1 MAKNKQITIPSG
13 QYNTGKKKYDLIKDI
28 VVDDGEKGYKQL
40 AAYLKSAFDD
50 VGEYDSANIIIQV
63 KNATKDLIKK
73 RKSDSDEIAKMFADI
88 KKEMSEALK
97 EIIDLTGKTEKKIA
111 ETFGKKIS
119 NVKTE
124 TNNIVK
130 SIDDAGNKI
139 EQSSSNMVKT
149 ISKTLDNAVNNTV
162 ETANNMI
169 DNVKEAVGVNENTN
183 KNGAGKGS
191 GNKKTKSK
199 NGKTKDITTTIDKSI
214 DKLSNAIDTNNSN
227 AEKVIEKK
235 VDTVSKEIKK
245 DTEDTKNS
253 VVNAID
259 KVKNSSIK
267 ANKESVILAG
277 KYNLTSKK
285 SVDIP
290 KNIKLNSSTSND
302 DLRKYLESFFKE
314 GEKITDNQIKTLKTE
329 ANKRLKT
336 QKDNGDIETIVKNAV
351 GLDEAIKGN
360 IVKPQVNNSNVKA
373 NNKTVNAINKLAED
387 KKNSEV
393 AVNNEVKKV
402 IEKAT
407 TVINKE
413 KEKKIDNARQAGKTI
428 ISAGKYDLVG
438 GRKNGSVNI
447 EKDLIISSGDKGIS
461 ELQEY
466 LMTVVTGAN
475 KVTKTQT
482 KNLRSES
489 NKILT
494 DRISSLSSNGSNST
508 DVKNEIYGNA
518 ISYDRA
524 IKDWFA
530 KEMAE
535 DEKPLVKT
543 TTPISNVKTLS
554 KEEKEILDNRQ
565 VELNSAKNGQ
575 QLSLGVPVAK
585 KPNNLTTVVEEVKEE
600 VKVEELKSP
609 IGPQGSFDY
618 SKLAKEYRDK
628 VKAKE
633 IEHKKE
639 QLAIGQERIEKWKEE
654 QDQYSLEQAEKEAH
668 KINDKMNAKKLK
680 SLREAADKIAKKEA
694 KNSANTTEEEKN
706 VGAVSRAST
715 SYSFADIKKAMESL
729 KDVNTLEPNRRIDSY
744 HIKEYDEIADAK
756 KRERAQRD
764 VKSSTASN
772 YIGGP
777 GAVTSREVI
786 NGMLHRADPSMNKK
800 TREAIMNKESH
811 RLDLEYAPQAYIDKL
826 ETFTKTSVNDPDFLE
841 KTYELRNKDKKIG
854 KEMNDM
860 HEKIQKNFENVH
872 IKRLEERNREL
883 ANVKYG
889 IHVGSVVTP
898 GKNQNGEGKTTKS
911 PILFRSEK
919 ELEDYLRSINPKASQ
934 DTLNKIKEKV
944 MKEYNDDFK
953 NVYKNEIDAGRNI
966 YGLDEDIARKDVR
979 FNDLMSV
986 QDSKESSQ
994 FDKIKNYSGASDD
1007 IITEALMDRED
1018 KAIASEENVQKVRTD
1033 NAKNNAKKSNEEDRK
1048 EEERSKKRQKNKANE
1063 TQLQKLYNEATK
1075 KNVDLQLLGEKA
1087 LIHQKVVHQEILKI
1101 NEKLNNLKR
1110 KEAQEKKQYVDI
1122 LMREKSTAEEKL
1134 AAEEKLKEIGKYYK
1148 AQRSPYEEA
1157 LKSKKSELEQNKELL
1172 DQGIRNHLKSKGAK
1186 EGDIN
1191 RLMDSATRSRRNSAG
1206 GSGGSGGNG
1215 GGGVYING
1223 GDIIFPVSQNTV
1235 DENKSRLATMYND
1248 FTSTYGKIRSGMYM
1262 FSQFSATV
1270 EGLAKIEEAVYDLGV
1285 VGQLSTV
1292 EISSLR
1298 KELLYTATQG
1308 RYTTIELAESAA
1320 DIVRTG
1326 RSFEESME
1334 ILKQSQIL
1342 ATASFDNVRNSTNTL
1357 IKAMTAFN
1365 LNASSAAHAANSFHN
1380 VVNATPLDLKTFDD
1394 SLRQTSAAFGS
1405 MVYFS
1410 SKSGTALEEYKKQ
1423 VVDTTAVLT
1432 GLQAILGRTG
1442 SQSGSSALIMREH
1455 YNESGYIGEVL

>member
-1 MAKNKQITIPSG
+1 MANNNKLTIPYG
-13 QYNTGKKKYDLIKDI
+13 QYNFGKKKYNIDKDI
-28 VVDDGEKGYKQL
+28 IVDSGEKGYKQL
-40 AAYLKSAFDD
+40 AAYLKTIFDNID
-50 VGEYDSANIIIQV
+50 TSDIANIVIRA
-63 KNATKDLIKK
+63 KNK
-73 RKSDSDEIAKMFADI
+73 AKERQDDNLD
-88 KKEMSEALK
+88 EMSKMLAGILKTSTNAVTKALK
-97 EIIDLTGKTEKKIA
+97 ETIDLSGKTEKKIS
-111 ETFGKKIS
+111 ELFSKKVDDIKNKNEEVVKKIDEAGKAIKDITD
-119 NVKTE
+119 KTAE
-124 TNNIVK
+124 
-130 SIDDAGNKI
+130 
-139 EQSSSNMVKT
+139 T
-149 ISKTLDNAVNNTV
+149 ISKTLDKTIKENKDTSNNIVNTVKEAVKKTEKNGNAEKKGSKNKSTVIKKQTVEESVNNAVNNLNESTNKTNENATKTIKDKTASTIKEISESVKTTV
-162 ETANNMI
+162 NEV
-169 DNVKEAVGVNENTN
+169 VKE
-183 KNGAGKGS
+183 
-191 GNKKTKSK
+191 
-199 NGKTKDITTTIDKSI
+199 
-214 DKLSNAIDTNNSN
+214 
-227 AEKVIEKK
+227 IEKGK
-235 VDTVSKEIKK
+235 EVVDKK
-245 DTEDTKNS
+245 NR
-253 VVNAID
+253 
-259 KVKNSSIK
+259 
-267 ANKESVILAG
+267 ESVILAG

-290 KNIKLNSSTSND
+290 KNIKINSSTSND

-314 GEKITDNQIKTLKTE
+314 GEKITDNQIKTLKAE
-329 ANKRLKT
+329 ANKRLKS

-360 IVKPQVNNSNVKA
+360 VVKPQANNSNVKT
-373 NNKTVNAINKLAED
+373 NNKIVNAINKLAED

-402 IEKAT
+402 VDKT
-407 TVINKE
+407 TAIINKE
-413 KEKKIDNARQAGKTI
+413 KENKIDNARKAGKTI
-428 ISAGKYDLVG
+428 ISAGKYNLVG

-466 LMTVVTGAN
+466 LMTAVTGAN

-482 KNLRSES
+482 KNLRTES
-489 NKILT
+489 NKRLI
-494 DRISSLSSNGSNST
+494 DRISSLSGNGSDST
-508 DVKNEIYGNA
+508 DVKNEIYSNA

-535 DEKPLVKT
+535 DEKPPVKT

-554 KEEKEILDNRQ
+554 KEEKKVLTNRYKELD
-565 VELNSAKNGQ
+565 SAKNGQ
-575 QLSLGVPVAK
+575 QLSFGLPVAK
-585 KPNNLTTVVEEVKEE
+585 KPSNSTTVVEEVK
-600 VKVEELKSP
+600 VEEPKST

-618 SKLAKEYRDK
+618 NKLAKEYRDK

-633 IEHKKE
+633 IEHEKE

-680 SLREAADKIAKKEA
+680 SLREAANKIAKKEA

-706 VGAVSRAST
+706 IGAVSRAST

-811 RLDLEYAPQAYIDKL
+811 RLDLEYVPQAYIDKL

-872 IKRLEERNREL
+872 IRRLEERNREL

-898 GKNQNGEGKTTKS
+898 GKNQNGKGKTTKS

-919 ELEDYLRSINPKASQ
+919 ELEDYLRSINPSANQ

-979 FNDLMSV
+979 FNDLMSA
-986 QDSKESSQ
+986 QDSEESTQ

-1007 IITEALMDRED
+1007 IITKALMDRED

-1033 NAKNNAKKSNEEDRK
+1033 NAKNNAKKSDEEDRK
-1048 EEERSKKRQKNKANE
+1048 EEQRSKKRQKNKANE

-1075 KNVDLQLLGEKA
+1075 ENVNLQLLGEKA

-1110 KEAQEKKQYVDI
+1110 KEAQEKKQYIDI
-1122 LMREKSTAEEKL
+1122 LMREKSTVEEKL

-1157 LKSKKSELEQNKELL
+1157 LKQKKSELEQNKELL

-1186 EGDIN
+1186 EEDIN
-1191 RLMDSATRSRRNSAG
+1191 RLMDSATRPRRNSTGGSG

-1248 FTSTYGKIRSGMYM
+1248 FTSMYGKIRSGMYM
-1262 FSQFSATV
+1262 FSQFSASV

-1405 MVYFS
+1405 IVYFS
-1410 SKSGTALEEYKKQ
+1410 SKSGTALEEYKKE

-1432 GLQAILGRTG
+1432 GLQAILG
-1442 SQSGSSALIMREH
+1442 
-1455 YNESGYIGEVL
+1455 

>member
-1 MAKNKQITIPSG
+1 MANNNKLTIPYG
-13 QYNTGKKKYDLIKDI
+13 QYNFGKKKYNIDKDI
-28 VVDDGEKGYKQL
+28 IVDSGEKGYKQL
-40 AAYLKSAFDD
+40 AAYLKTIFDNID
-50 VGEYDSANIIIQV
+50 TSDIANIVIRA
-63 KNATKDLIKK
+63 KNK
-73 RKSDSDEIAKMFADI
+73 AKERQDDNLD
-88 KKEMSEALK
+88 EMSKMLAGILKTSTNAVTKALK
-97 EIIDLTGKTEKKIA
+97 ETIDLSGKTEKKIS
-111 ETFGKKIS
+111 ELFSKKVDDIKNKNEEVVKKIDEAGKAIKDITD
-119 NVKTE
+119 KTAE
-124 TNNIVK
+124 
-130 SIDDAGNKI
+130 
-139 EQSSSNMVKT
+139 T
-149 ISKTLDNAVNNTV
+149 ISKTLDKTVKENKDTSNNAINAVKEVVKKTEKNGNIGNKGNKNKSTVIKKQTVEESVSNAVNNLNESIIKTNESATKIIKDKTASTIKEMSESVKTTV
-162 ETANNMI
+162 NEV
-169 DNVKEAVGVNENTN
+169 VKE
-183 KNGAGKGS
+183 
-191 GNKKTKSK
+191 
-199 NGKTKDITTTIDKSI
+199 
-214 DKLSNAIDTNNSN
+214 
-227 AEKVIEKK
+227 IEKGK
-235 VDTVSKEIKK
+235 EVVDKK
-245 DTEDTKNS
+245 NR
-253 VVNAID
+253 
-259 KVKNSSIK
+259 
-267 ANKESVILAG
+267 ESVILAG

-314 GEKITDNQIKTLKTE
+314 GEKITDNQIKTLKAE
-329 ANKRLKT
+329 ANKRLKS

-360 IVKPQVNNSNVKA
+360 VVKPQVNDFNVKA
-373 NNKTVNAINKLAED
+373 NNKTVNAINKLAKD
-387 KKNSEV
+387 KKKSDV

-402 IEKAT
+402 VEKAT

-466 LMTVVTGAN
+466 LMTAVTGAN

-489 NKILT
+489 NKRLI
-494 DRISSLSSNGSNST
+494 DRISSLSTDGSNST
-508 DVKNEIYGNA
+508 DIKNEIYSNA

-535 DEKPLVKT
+535 DEKSPVKT
-543 TTPISNVKTLS
+543 ITPVNNVKTLS
-554 KEEKEILDNRQ
+554 KEEKKVLTNRYK
-565 VELNSAKNGQ
+565 ELESAKKGQ
-575 QLSLGVPVAK
+575 QLSFGVTVAK
-585 KPNNLTTVVEEVKEE
+585 KPNNSTPVVEEVNNTPVYIEPE
-600 VKVEELKSP
+600 SP
-609 IGPQGSFDY
+609 IGPQVSFDY
-618 SKLAKEYRDK
+618 NKLVKEYRDK

-633 IEHKKE
+633 IEHEQE
-639 QLAIGQERIEKWKEE
+639 QLAIGEKRIKQWQEE
-654 QDQYSLEQAEKEAH
+654 QNKYSLDQAEKEAH
-668 KINDKMNAKKLK
+668 EINNRMDAKKIK
-680 SLREAADKIAKKEA
+680 SLKKEADKIAKKEA
-694 KNSANTTEEEKN
+694 EKSANTTEEEKN
-706 VGAVSRAST
+706 IGIVSRAST
-715 SYSFADIKKAMESL
+715 SYSFADIKKAMEAL
-729 KDVNTLEPNRRIDSY
+729 KDANTLEPNRRIDSY
-744 HIKEYDEIADAK
+744 HIKEYDKIADAK

-800 TREAIMNKESH
+800 TREAIMNKERH

-898 GKNQNGEGKTTKS
+898 GKNQSGKGKTTKS

-919 ELEDYLRSINPKASQ
+919 ELEDYLRSINPSANQ

-944 MKEYNDDFK
+944 MREYNEDFK

-979 FNDLMSV
+979 FNDLMSA
-986 QDSKESSQ
+986 QDSEASTQ

-1007 IITEALMDRED
+1007 IITKALMDRED
-1018 KAIASEENVQKVRTD
+1018 KAIASEENVQKVRSD
-1033 NAKNNAKKSNEEDRK
+1033 NAKNNAKKLSEEDRK

-1063 TQLQKLYNEATK
+1063 TQLQNLYNEATK

-1186 EGDIN
+1186 EEDIN
-1191 RLMDSATRSRRNSAG
+1191 RLMDSATRSRRNSAGGSG

-1248 FTSTYGKIRSGMYM
+1248 FTSMYGKIRSGMYM

-1442 SQSGSSALIMREH
+1442 SQSGSGALIMREH

>member
-73 RKSDSDEIAKMFADI
+73 RKSDSDEMAKMFADI

-162 ETANNMI
+162 ETANNMV
-169 DNVKEAVGVNENTN
+169 DNVKEAVGVNDNTN
-183 KNGAGKGS
+183 KNGTGKGS

-199 NGKTKDITTTIDKSI
+199 NGKTKDITATIDKSI
-214 DKLSNAIDTNNSN
+214 DKLSNTIDTNNSN
-227 AEKVIEKK
+227 AEKVIENKI
-235 VDTVSKEIKK
+235 DTVSKEIKK

-259 KVKNSSIK
+259 KVKKSSIK

-290 KNIKLNSSTSND
+290 KNIKINSSTSKD

-329 ANKRLKT
+329 ANKRIKS
-336 QKDNGDIETIVKNAV
+336 QKDNGNIEDIIKNAV

-360 IVKPQVNNSNVKA
+360 VVKPQVNNSDVKA
-373 NNKTVNAINKLAED
+373 NNKTTNAINKLAED
-387 KKNSEV
+387 KKNAEV
-393 AVNNEVKKV
+393 AVNNEVNKV
-402 IEKAT
+402 IEKTAT
-407 TVINKE
+407 AIKKD

-466 LMTVVTGAN
+466 LVTAVTGAK

-489 NKILT
+489 NKRLA

-508 DVKNEIYGNA
+508 DIKNEIYNNA

-524 IKDWFA
+524 MQDWFA
-530 KEMAE
+530 KEMGE
-535 DEKPLVKT
+535 EKKSPVKA
-543 TTPISNVKTLS
+543 TPVNNVKTLS

-565 VELNSAKNGQ
+565 KELNSAKNGQ

-585 KPNNLTTVVEEVKEE
+585 KPNNSSPVVEEVK
-600 VKVEELKSP
+600 VKNTKVDVEEPKSQ
-609 IGPQGSFDY
+609 IGTQVSFDY
-618 SKLAKEYRDK
+618 DKLAKEHRDK
-628 VKAKE
+628 VRAKE
-633 IEHKKE
+633 IEHEKE
-639 QLAIGQERIEKWKEE
+639 QLAIGQERIENWKKE

-668 KINDKMNAKKLK
+668 KINDRMNAKKIK
-680 SLREAADKIAKKEA
+680 SLKNAADKIAKNEA
-694 KNSANTTEEEKN
+694 KKSANTTEEEKN
-706 VGAVSRAST
+706 IGEISRAST
-715 SYSFADIKKAMESL
+715 SYSFANIKKAMESL
-729 KDVNTLEPNRRIDSY
+729 KDANTLEPNRRIDSY
-744 HIKEYDEIADAK
+744 HIKEYDEIVDAK
-756 KRERAQRD
+756 KRERAQKD

-800 TREAIMNKESH
+800 TREAIMNKERH

-826 ETFTKTSVNDPDFLE
+826 ETFTKTSANDPDFLE
-841 KTYELRNKDKKIG
+841 KTYELRNKNKDIG

-860 HEKIQKNFENVH
+860 HNKIQKNFENVH
-872 IKRLEERNREL
+872 TRRLEERNREL

-898 GKNQNGEGKTTKS
+898 GKNQNGQGKTTKS

-919 ELEDYLRSINPKASQ
+919 ELEDYLRSINPKANQ

-944 MKEYNDDFK
+944 MKEYNEDFK

-979 FNDLMSV
+979 FNDLMSA
-986 QDSKESSQ
+986 QDSANSTQ

-1007 IITEALMDRED
+1007 IITKALMESED
-1018 KAIASEENVQKVRTD
+1018 KAIASEENVQKVRND
-1033 NAKNNAKKSNEEDRK
+1033 NAKNNAKKSGEEDRK

-1075 KNVDLQLLGEKA
+1075 KNVDLQSLGEKA

-1172 DQGIRNHLKSKGAK
+1172 DQGIRSHLKSKGAK
-1186 EGDIN
+1186 EEDIN
-1191 RLMDSATRSRRNSAG
+1191 RLMDSATRLRRGGAGGSG

-1215 GGGVYING
+1215 GGGIYVNG

-1235 DENKSRLATMYND
+1235 NENKSRLATMYND
-1248 FTSTYGKIRSGMYM
+1248 FTSIYGKIRSGMYM
-1262 FSQFSATV
+1262 FSQFSASI

-1405 MVYFS
+1405 IVYFS
-1410 SKSGTALEEYKKQ
+1410 SKSGTALEEYKKE

-1432 GLQAILGRTG
+1432 GLQAILG
-1442 SQSGSSALIMREH
+1442 
-1455 YNESGYIGEVL
+1455 